1 MGGGVWVSTYAVRRL
16 KYEKVDRVEQIGKLS
31 KISEPI
37 LPTCFF
43 PRKLDGR
50 EKLSGGRK
58 LFLRHYL
65 RYYRI
70 IEKIISKYS
79 CILSV
84 ENPKEFSQNDS
95 STKLYI
101 IIKDIQIPS
110 TRIRNEYDTR
120 NVKETSRQRNKIQF
134 LYSQGKQCI
143 LSIKYHTFLC
153 KLVNKPDSSLI
164 QWILFSSLRQGSN
177 NQNHNV
183 ASSTNKT
190 DLHGWCRMIKRI
202 KKKNILANIFKF
214 ILTSIWKSSY
224 LVIY

>member
-1 MGGGVWVSTYAVRRL
+1 MGGGGGGVWVSTYAVRRL

-110 TRIRNEYDTR
+110 TRIWHE
-120 NVKETSRQRNKIQF
+120 
-134 LYSQGKQCI
+134 
-143 LSIKYHTFLC
+143 
-153 KLVNKPDSSLI
+153 
-164 QWILFSSLRQGSN
+164 
-177 NQNHNV
+177 
-183 ASSTNKT
+183 
-190 DLHGWCRMIKRI
+190 KR
-202 KKKNILANIFKF
+202 
-214 ILTSIWKSSY
+214 
-224 LVIY
+224 

>member
-43 PRKLDGR
+43 PRKLGGR

-177 NQNHNV
+177 NHNI
-183 ASSTNKT
+183 ASLTNR
-190 DLHGWCRMIKRI
+190 LIYGWCRMIKRI
-202 KKKNILANIFKF
+202 KKKKHSNLFEF
-214 ILTSIWKSSY
+214 ILTSIWKFSY

>member
-84 ENPKEFSQNDS
+84 ENSKASSPKEFFSKWFFNEAVYNNKGYSNSLHKNMARETLRKRADNE
-95 STKLYI
+95 TKSNFYI
-101 IIKDIQIPS
+101 PRANNPI
-110 TRIRNEYDTR
+110 
-120 NVKETSRQRNKIQF
+120 NKIP
-134 LYSQGKQCI
+134 Y
-143 LSIKYHTFLC
+143 
-153 KLVNKPDSSLI
+153 
-164 QWILFSSLRQGSN
+164 
-177 NQNHNV
+177 
-183 ASSTNKT
+183 
-190 DLHGWCRMIKRI
+190 
-202 KKKNILANIFKF
+202 IFMQAC
-214 ILTSIWKSSY
+214 
-224 LVIY
+224 